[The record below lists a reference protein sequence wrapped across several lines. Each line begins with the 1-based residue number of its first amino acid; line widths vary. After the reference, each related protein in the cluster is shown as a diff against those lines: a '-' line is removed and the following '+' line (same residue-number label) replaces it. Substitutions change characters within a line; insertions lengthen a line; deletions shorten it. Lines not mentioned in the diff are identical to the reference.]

1 MLGRIFIS
9 ALIAAVIILMLWGL
23 RGLMLAPL
31 KRGRHTLLT
40 LTLRVTGPEPRL
52 EETLDGVLWLRE
64 NGNLPADI
72 IIEDAGM
79 DEETRQVARLA
90 ARNRDCISLRLK
102 EDI

>member
-1 MLGRIFIS
+1 M
-9 ALIAAVIILMLWGL
+9 
-23 RGLMLAPL
+23 
-31 KRGRHTLLT
+31 
-40 LTLRVTGPEPRL
+40 
-52 EETLDGVLWLRE
+52 DGVLWLRE